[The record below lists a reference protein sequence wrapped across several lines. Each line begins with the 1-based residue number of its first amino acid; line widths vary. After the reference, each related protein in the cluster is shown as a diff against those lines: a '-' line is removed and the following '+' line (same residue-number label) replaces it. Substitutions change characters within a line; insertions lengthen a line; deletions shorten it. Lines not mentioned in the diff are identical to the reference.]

1 MTQKIL
7 VAESDT
13 ILRERLIDKLS
24 GSGYKV
30 FGVENGGK
38 ALELMYSEHPN
49 LLILDTE
56 LPAENGIDVLANILA
71 NKETSNTPVI
81 ALSNSDDP
89 EFVNRARK
97 LGVKYFLLKSISDV
111 DDILDKVRQ
120 VIPSHTKSTEAKM
133 DTVISFNQ
141 PESGKKKILMVEDD
155 RFLREIAAKKLEVEG
170 FVVISAT
177 GGTEAL
183 EYLGKNGKPD
193 IIILDLILP
202 GMSGFEILEKVK
214 QDENLKNI
222 PVIILSNLGQE
233 EDIEKAKKLGAADY
247 LVKAH
252 FSFAEIVQKIHDVIG

>member
-1 MTQKIL
+1 
-7 VAESDT
+7 
-13 ILRERLIDKLS
+13 
-24 GSGYKV
+24 
-30 FGVENGGK
+30 
-38 ALELMYSEHPN
+38 
-49 LLILDTE
+49 
-56 LPAENGIDVLANILA
+56 
-71 NKETSNTPVI
+71 
-81 ALSNSDDP
+81 
-89 EFVNRARK
+89 
-97 LGVKYFLLKSISDV
+97 
-111 DDILDKVRQ
+111 
-120 VIPSHTKSTEAKM
+120 M